1 MRVKSKARSTMLV
14 ALPDGSSLDGGMDSW
29 VRCQF
34 LVPWHA
40 LTCVPSSV
48 ARKAGAGG
56 GQLMPD
62 DAVPT
67 VSNDAASPVIAP
79 EYLLIW
85 KINKQP
91 PNMPFNLTK
100 YALTLN
106 DARPE
111 IKNYLPPTDCRLRP
125 DQHA

>member
-1 MRVKSKARSTMLV
+1 
-14 ALPDGSSLDGGMDSW
+14 
-29 VRCQF
+29 
-34 LVPWHA
+34 
-40 LTCVPSSV
+40 
-48 ARKAGAGG
+48 
-56 GQLMPD
+56 MPD

-67 VSNDAASPVIAP
+67 VSNGASSPVIAP